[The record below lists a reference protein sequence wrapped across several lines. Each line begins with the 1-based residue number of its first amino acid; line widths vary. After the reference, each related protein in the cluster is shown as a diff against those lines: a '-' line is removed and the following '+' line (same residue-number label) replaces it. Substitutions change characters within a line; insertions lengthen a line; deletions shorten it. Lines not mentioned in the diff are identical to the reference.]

1 MRVAH
6 LLMAASVAVCQMAV
20 SAEVPNQLTD
30 LEVEGPDVL
39 CSHMTAAFTCTASW
53 SNLVDS
59 VDVTREATW
68 SVIGGDGLVRIGETN
83 GVLTLDEAG
92 INDLNDLVQVQILV
106 KYGGVVE
113 LRELEI
119 IPTESDELQSLDIL
133 GADALGSHMTA
144 QPYYCTAKWFSA
156 DEEVVDPSNTNLVWT
171 FADGSTIIPGVAAL
185 SNGGLLTPD
194 PKLSAETN
202 VLLRAVYRGNE
213 EAAGEYEVT
222 LTPEQ
227 ELEPD
232 ELSIEGPDE
241 VPSGEEA
248 AYEAILRWSNWAEET
263 LTGDERLTWNVFSTN
278 GAPHAEIDGT
288 GVLTANSGLTVTGTV
303 FVCASFTQGGKTVA
317 TTNEVTIVPAPT
329 LKGVAIYGPAC
340 VVATEGATAQFAL
353 RGIWSNGEVR
363 DCTPDAE
370 WSVEPGEEYASVVG
384 GALKVPAAVEDEQA
398 VTVKAVYEGDE
409 ATAQIVL
416 IPKSALRLT
425 GLSVFGPGEV
435 YYREG
440 VAVRY
445 SCIGAYSDYTYDDC
459 TTNVTWSLSPAEG
472 FSFAEVDSKT
482 GVLRLNARPQMETNV
497 WLVAEHKDG
506 VVTSNSVS
514 IFMPSIEIVGA
525 EELGIQE
532 SALYR
537 CAEVRSAM
545 TSVLLKNPVSPVA
558 WATDSPGLAR
568 LDEHEGQATLVPNR
582 RAQIDLEAGAELVLT
597 VAYGGMTNELAVTI
611 LPGTNPLANPD
622 VPAMVVT
629 GFDDS
634 AFAAAA
640 AAKKIVAFAM
650 RMDMEE
656 GAEPPTG
663 RAVLFARIEGTY
675 NAKKG
680 TLTAKAIPAGGKP
693 VQFAAGNLAV
703 GGGVATGVLT
713 GKKDPEARLDILL
726 TPEQVGGTLTA
737 GGETYEVRGGWDV
750 FANKKDAAARAAL
763 GDFAGVCNVA
773 LPVMAKADAEESEGL
788 DACPPAGGYL
798 SVNVNAKSGKAKVA
812 GVLGD
817 GTKVTANVPVCT
829 LGGVKE
835 AETNCV
841 CLPIVIPL
849 NSNQGSFTGVLWLHR
864 QGKAGREISADF
876 NTACCAWYA
885 HWHNA
890 GKKFK
895 ESDDHPYAFP
905 CEYEAWI
912 GGIGGKFDPAAIP
925 AGLVVTNLEDDIAGP
940 PEYYVK
946 SRDDYDTLDVQ
957 DSAYP
962 FGLEFAYDAS
972 KGKLKPDGW
981 NSTKPKKFKDDGDA
995 WYEYAGATDSGLKL
1009 SLNKKT
1015 GVLTG
1020 GFKLWY
1026 EGTVGESDKL
1036 MLKSLSP
1043 KVFGAWVPGL
1053 GGYLFGVVKESNPD
1067 LKSYALKRCL
1077 PFALV
1082 RRP

>member
-1 MRVAH
+1 MRSVCLSIVAAV
-6 LLMAASVAVCQMAV
+6 AAGQMAF
-20 SAEVPNQLTD
+20 SSEGPNQMTD
-30 LEVEGPDVL
+30 FEVEGPDVL
-39 CSHMTAAFTCTASW
+39 CSHMSATFTCAASW

-59 VDVTREATW
+59 VDVTRAATW

-303 FVCASFTQGGKTVA
+303 FVCASFTQGGKTVS
-317 TTNEVTIVPAPT
+317 TTNEVTIIPAPT
-329 LKGVAIYGPAC
+329 LTQVGIYGPPR
-340 VVATEGATAQFAL
+340 VVAAGGVTAQFAL
-353 RGIWSNGEVR
+353 RGTWSNGEVR
-363 DCTPDAE
+363 DCTADAD
-370 WSVEPGEEYASVVG
+370 WSVVFGTEWARVDGGVLTVLGE
-384 GALKVPAAVEDEQA
+384 VEDEQ
-398 VTVKAVYEGDE
+398 TVVLKAVYEGRE
-409 ATAQIVL
+409 ATARIEL
-416 IPKSALRLT
+416 MPRSLFCLT

-435 YYREG
+435 YYRQG
-440 VAVRY
+440 MTVRY
-445 SCIGAYSDYTYDDC
+445 SCLGTYSDYSQDDC
-459 TTNVTWSLSPAEG
+459 TTNVEWSLSPVGG
-472 FSFAEVDSKT
+472 FGFAEVDRES

-497 WLVAEHKDG
+497 WLVAELDG

-545 TSVLLKNPVSPVA
+545 TSVLIKDKNA
-558 WATDSPGLAR
+558 QIDWATDSPDLAR
-568 LDEHEGQATLVPNR
+568 LDKHEGQATLVPNR

-629 GFDDS
+629 GFGNDE
-634 AFAAAA
+634 FAAAA

-693 VQFAAGNLAV
+693 VQFAAGALAV
-703 GGGVATGVLT
+703 GAGVATGVLT
-713 GKKDPEARLDILL
+713 GKKDPESRLDIRL
-726 TPEQVGGTLTA
+726 TPEQVGGTLTV
-737 GGETYEVRGGWDV
+737 GGETYEVCGGWDV

-798 SVNVNAKSGKAKVA
+798 SVNVNAKSGKAKVS

-849 NSNQGSFTGVLWLHR
+849 NSKRGSFTGVLWLHR
-864 QGKAGREISADF
+864 QGKDGKEIAADF

-885 HWHNA
+885 HWHNT

-925 AGLVVTNLEDDIAGP
+925 ADLVVTNLEDDIAV

-946 SRDDYDTLDVQ
+946 SQGDYETLDFQ
-957 DSAYP
+957 DSACP
-962 FGLEFAYDAS
+962 FGLKFAYDAS
-972 KGKLKPDGW
+972 KGKLKPQDW
-981 NSTKPKKFKDDGDA
+981 KSTKPKKVKEDGDA

-1009 SLNKKT
+1009 SLSKKT

-1026 EGTVGESDKL
+1026 EGTVGEKDKL

-1053 GGYLFGVVKESNPD
+1053 GGYLFGVVKETDPD
-1067 LKSYALKRCL
+1067 LKLYAIKRCL